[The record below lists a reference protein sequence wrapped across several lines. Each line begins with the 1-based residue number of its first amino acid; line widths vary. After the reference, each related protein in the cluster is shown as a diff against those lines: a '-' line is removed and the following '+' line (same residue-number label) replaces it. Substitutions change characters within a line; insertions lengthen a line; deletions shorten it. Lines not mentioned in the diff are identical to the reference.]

1 VTLVVVT
8 RAPTDDDYARLLA
21 FRTRLREFQRWSQES
36 AAALG
41 LTAAQ
46 HQLLLAVR
54 GHPGPQPPTMG
65 DLASHLLVRHHT
77 AVGLVDRAQALGLV
91 TRLTDEG
98 DHRVVRLALTGT
110 AGARPGGPA
119 PAAVSSPATDPAQS
133 PRSARESTER

>member
-1 VTLVVVT
+1 MTLVDVT

-54 GHPGPQPPTMG
+54 GHPGTQLPTMG

-91 TRLTDEG
+91 TRATDEG
-98 DHRVVRLALTGT
+98 DHRVVRLALTEVGQEKLRSLS
-110 AGARPGGPA
+110 GQHLEELARLA
-119 PAAVSSPATDPAQS
+119 PVLEALLPEP
-133 PRSARESTER
+133 

>member
-1 VTLVVVT
+1 VTLVDVT
-8 RAPTDDDYARLLA
+8 KPPTDDDYARLLA

-98 DHRVVRLALTGT
+98 DHRVVRLALTG
-110 AGARPGGPA
+110 AGQDTLRSLSGQHLEELERLA
-119 PAAVSSPATDPAQS
+119 PVLEALV
-133 PRSARESTER
+133 REP